1 MYTQMNLTAET
12 GNDAVSLWQVTT
24 DILGPQPM
32 SGFAP
37 NAEFCFETPF
47 GRVCIEINTAELDEA
62 QLKNVS
68 LGQILSDAFSRPRLK
83 GACLRICKWRVCVI
97 VCI

>member
-1 MYTQMNLTAET
+1 MQIYRDYILYLCHHIQIYTQEEIMMYTQMNLTAET

-37 NAEFCFETPF
+37 NA
-47 GRVCIEINTAELDEA
+47 
-62 QLKNVS
+62 
-68 LGQILSDAFSRPRLK
+68 
-83 GACLRICKWRVCVI
+83 
-97 VCI
+97 

>member
-1 MYTQMNLTAET
+1 LRHHIQIYTQEEIMMYTQMNLTAET

-37 NAEFCFETPF
+37 NA
-47 GRVCIEINTAELDEA
+47 
-62 QLKNVS
+62 
-68 LGQILSDAFSRPRLK
+68 
-83 GACLRICKWRVCVI
+83 
-97 VCI
+97 